1 MRKINIYLLVIFV
14 LMACKQSTELI
25 IPFSNSEI
33 EYSGRIDF
41 SKEEAADI
49 YWSGSSVKINF
60 EGTSIQALLKDE
72 SGDNYY
78 NVIIDND
85 SIFIL
90 RPTTKKQYHELAS
103 NLTKGKHT
111 VEIFKRTEWDRG
123 KTSFYGFKLDAN
135 SKMLS
140 KSDSKK
146 RKIEFYGDSITAGF
160 AIEDFSGNDSPDST
174 FTNNYLSYSSLTAR
188 YFDAKYHC
196 ICKSGIGITVSWDP
210 LIMPEIY
217 DRLIP
222 TDETSIWDFSL
233 FTPDIVV
240 VNLLQNDS
248 WLVNVPENE
257 EFKKRF
263 GENKPTNDY
272 IIKAYERFIM
282 NIRKQYPK
290 ANIICTLGSMDAAKK
305 GSEWINFIKTA
316 TTNLNDNKIY
326 THIMPYIESTTH
338 PSIGD
343 QQIMAK
349 SLSQFINKNIVLS
362 VFYILQTCLLI
373 IS

>member
-1 MRKINIYLLVIFV
+1 MLPK
-14 LMACKQSTELI
+14 
-25 IPFSNSEI
+25 SN
-33 EYSGRIDF
+33 
-41 SKEEAADI
+41 
-49 YWSGSSVKINF
+49 
-60 EGTSIQALLKDE
+60 
-72 SGDNYY
+72 
-78 NVIIDND
+78 
-85 SIFIL
+85 
-90 RPTTKKQYHELAS
+90 
-103 NLTKGKHT
+103 
-111 VEIFKRTEWDRG
+111 
-123 KTSFYGFKLDAN
+123 
-135 SKMLS
+135 
-140 KSDSKK
+140 SKK

-272 IIKAYERFIM
+272 IIKAYERFIT

-349 SLSQFINKNIVLS
+349 SLSQFIDKNIVW
-362 VFYILQTCLLI
+362 
-373 IS
+373 

>member
-1 MRKINIYLLVIFV
+1 MRNINIYLLVIFV
-14 LMACKQSTELI
+14 LMTCKQSTELI

-111 VEIFKRTEWDRG
+111 VEIYKRTEWDRG
-123 KTSFYGFKLDAN
+123 KTSFYGFKLGAN
-135 SKMLS
+135 SKTLS

-188 YFDAKYHC
+188 YFDAKHHC

-222 TDETSIWDFSL
+222 TDKTSIWDFSL

-248 WLVNVPENE
+248 WLVNVPDNE

-272 IIKAYERFIM
+272 IIKAYERFIT
-282 NIRKQYPK
+282 NLRKQYPK

-305 GSEWINFIKTA
+305 GSEWINFIKSA

-326 THIMPYIESTTH
+326 THIMPYIKSSTH

-349 SLSQFINKNIVLS
+349 SLSQFIDRNIVW
-362 VFYILQTCLLI
+362 
-373 IS
+373 

>member
-263 GENKPTNDY
+263 GENNPTNDY
-272 IIKAYERFIM
+272 IIKAYERFIT

-349 SLSQFINKNIVLS
+349 SLSQFIDKNIVW
-362 VFYILQTCLLI
+362 
-373 IS
+373 

>member
-1 MRKINIYLLVIFV
+1 MKKINIYLLVIFV
-14 LMACKQSTELI
+14 LMACKQTTELI

-41 SKEEAADI
+41 SKEEAANI

-72 SGDNYY
+72 SGDNYF
-78 NVIIDND
+78 NVIVDND
-85 SIFIL
+85 SVFIL

-103 NLTKGKHT
+103 NLTEGKHT
-111 VEIFKRTEWDRG
+111 VEIFKRTEWNSG

-135 SKMLS
+135 SKMLP
-140 KSDSKK
+140 KSNSKK

-248 WLVNVPENE
+248 WLVNVPENV

-263 GENKPTNDY
+263 GENNPTNDY
-272 IIKAYERFIM
+272 IIKAYERFIT

-349 SLSQFINKNIVLS
+349 SLSQFIDKNIVW
-362 VFYILQTCLLI
+362 
-373 IS
+373 

>member
-103 NLTKGKHT
+103 NLTEGKHT
-111 VEIFKRTEWDRG
+111 VEIFKRTEWNSG

-135 SKMLS
+135 SKMLP
-140 KSDSKK
+140 KSNSKK
-146 RKIEFYGDSITAGF
+146 RTIEFYGDSITAGF

-263 GENKPTNDY
+263 GENNPTNDY
-272 IIKAYERFIM
+272 IIKAYERFIT

-349 SLSQFINKNIVLS
+349 SLSQFIDKNIVW
-362 VFYILQTCLLI
+362 
-373 IS
+373 

>member
-25 IPFSNSEI
+25 ISFSNPEI

-78 NVIIDND
+78 NVIVDND

-103 NLTKGKHT
+103 NLTEGKHT
-111 VEIFKRTEWDRG
+111 VEIFKRTEWSSG

-135 SKMLS
+135 SKMLP
-140 KSDSKK
+140 KSNSKK

-240 VNLLQNDS
+240 VNLFQNDS
-248 WLVNVPENE
+248 WLVNAPKNE

-272 IIKAYERFIM
+272 IITAYERFIM

-316 TTNLNDNKIY
+316 MTNLNDNKIH

-349 SLSQFINKNIVLS
+349 SLSQFIDKNIVW
-362 VFYILQTCLLI
+362 
-373 IS
+373 